1 MKASEARAKAIE
13 AMDKNIECHEEL
25 EKIYKKIEDQANK
38 GYLSVHATVSYKYHD
53 YITTKLK
60 EKGYKVVIVF
70 QKFEI
75 YW

>member
-38 GYLSVHATVSYKYHD
+38 HSILDS
-53 YITTKLK
+53 
-60 EKGYKVVIVF
+60 
-70 QKFEI
+70 I
-75 YW
+75 YAYAIFTHTIQ